1 MRIVSIAL
9 VATTALW
16 LSACST
22 VMEAN
27 RPEGVKLST
36 YHLGEKRVDVVS
48 TMGAPQSEVR
58 DGDRSCDVYSV
69 YTSRTNG
76 AQKAAVILGEG
87 AADLFTVGLFEIVAT
102 PAQAAAKPSK
112 HTVLMCYG
120 EDNGLLAVKDNGET
134 VVGSPTSPVQPT
146 ASSSLPPKA
155 PSGSN

>member
-1 MRIVSIAL
+1 MQLSNLCVVTLAL
-9 VATTALW
+9 LLA
-16 LSACST
+16 ACST

-27 RPEGVKLST
+27 RPNGVRLST
-36 YHLGEKRVDVVS
+36 YHLGEHRVDVVS
-48 TMGAPQSEVR
+48 TMGAPETVVA

-102 PAQAAAKPSK
+102 PAEAAAKPAK

-120 EDNGLLAVKDNGET
+120 SDNGLVAVKDNGET
-134 VVGSPTSPVQPT
+134 VVGSPV
-146 ASSSLPPKA
+146 ASSAVHP
-155 PSGSN
+155 